1 MKPVALFI
9 VGDPGA
15 GKTTLARE
23 LLGVPLQLHQKPKWT
38 LGAQINDLQRSFIAA
53 GHYTGGAFDGADTV
67 GYNQA
72 GVTLDY
78 WIENLLSYPV
88 VIFDGDRFSNKNAL
102 ERISQY
108 ATPACVYVAVDNI
121 VGAARRAER
130 AAVAGRPLQNASW
143 VKGRQTKAK
152 RFFDMFESNSR
163 SIVSGDQS
171 VDKKHVT
178 LYFLQHLRAQL

>member
-38 LGAQINDLQRSFIAA
+38 LGAQTEGRQRSFVAA

-78 WIENLLSYPV
+78 WVEYLLSYPV
-88 VIFDGDRFSNKNAL
+88 VIFDGDRFSNKSAL
-102 ERISQY
+102 ERISQH
-108 ATPACVYVAVDNI
+108 AIPICVYVAIEDYLS
-121 VGAARRAER
+121 AARRAER
-130 AAVAGRPLQNASW
+130 AAVAGRPLQNATW
-143 VKGRQTKAK
+143 VKGRQTKARNFSGFFEMHRRLILDGARPSIRNVEEVL
-152 RFFDMFESNSR
+152 RFIQNLG
-163 SIVSGDQS
+163 V
-171 VDKKHVT
+171 
-178 LYFLQHLRAQL
+178 